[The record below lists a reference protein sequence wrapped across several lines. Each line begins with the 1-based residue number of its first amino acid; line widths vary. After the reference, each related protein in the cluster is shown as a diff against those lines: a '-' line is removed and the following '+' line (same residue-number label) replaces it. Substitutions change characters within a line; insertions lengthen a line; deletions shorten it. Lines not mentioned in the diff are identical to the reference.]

1 MSESDITRLMIQNL
15 IKGLEEAKNSLQSL
29 QSQVHANEL
38 NSVEVGTQLKNIS
51 KEVIEMIDLMRGNN
65 GKQSILERVSKLE
78 NDHARV
84 AEYLNTQKE
93 IKEDR
98 EKGSLQLKIAIVT
111 SSAGIITAI
120 GTVLYNILM

>member
-51 KEVIEMIDLMRGNN
+51 KEVVEMIDLMRGNN

-84 AEYLNTQKE
+84 AEYLNNQKE